1 MRDLKRTQ
9 AREVDDPSRWMRL
22 RVSLTG
28 IVFLGLLAGVFARA
42 VQLQVRERE
51 RLRGMAQD
59 QYVREVELPARRGDI
74 FDRRGVPLAQ
84 SVDVDSIWVDPS
96 QLPDLRLAANELARR
111 LDIDKTELLE
121 RFSRAKRFAW
131 VKRAARPEDVLVV
144 RELNWPMLGLTREP
158 RRFYPQRELAAHVIG
173 LVGTDGH
180 GLDGLELAFEDE
192 LSGDPT
198 TRLGFRDA
206 RGRKLLTGGVDDLAG
221 RQGASVTLTLDRQLQ
236 YVTERAL
243 EAAVDGSKA
252 IAGMAVVMDPKTFEI
267 LALANSPRF
276 NPNAPEKS
284 TPAALRNRSVTDAFE
299 PGSTFKAFVVA
310 AALDAHTI
318 SEGTTF
324 DCENGAWTIGKH
336 VINDTHPHDRLN
348 AAKILQVS
356 SNIGAAKI
364 GATLG
369 RAALVDAFTRF
380 GFAERPG
387 LGLPGEARGV
397 IPFPR
402 AEVALATQ
410 SFGQGLT
417 ASAIQL
423 AAGYAAIANG
433 GTYMKP
439 YLVSKVVDPD
449 GVVLLENK
457 PVAERR
463 VISQKTAQTV
473 ISMLEGVVEKEGTAP
488 KARMDEYRVA
498 GKTGT
503 AQKVDTVARGYSD
516 KRIASFIG
524 MVPAENPK
532 AVIAVIIDEPKTDVY
547 GGLVAAPAFKEI
559 ATAAMP
565 YLGAPP
571 SRVVKRPEGSGA
583 LRGGGPRPQGDP
595 DRPVAAAPVAAAAPA
610 PVAKNPVVAA
620 IEALDTVS
628 EVLDPPTGLGAVR
641 VPDLKGKVSRQA
653 VAMLLSASLEP
664 RLSGWGRVTSQAPAP
679 GSLVDRGTRVTLTL
693 AGNAP

>member
-1 MRDLKRTQ
+1 MRDLKRK
-9 AREVDDPSRWMRL
+9 AAAEPDDPSRWMRL
-22 RVSLTG
+22 RLSIVG
-28 IVFLGLLAGVFARA
+28 VVFLGLLAGVFARA

-59 QYVREVELPARRGDI
+59 QYVREVEIPARRGDI

-96 QLPDLRLAANELARR
+96 QLPDLKLASFQLAKKLDVDRLELFER
-111 LDIDKTELLE
+111 LTK
-121 RFSRAKRFAW
+121 AKRFAW
-131 VKRAARPEDVLVV
+131 VKRQARPEDVLAVKA
-144 RELNWPMLGLTREP
+144 LGWPSLGITREP

-192 LSGDPT
+192 LSGDPI

-206 RGRKLLTGGVDDLAG
+206 RGRKLLTGGVDDGA
-221 RQGASVTLTLDRQLQ
+221 RQGANVQLTLDRHLQ

-243 EAAVDGSKA
+243 ETAVETSKA
-252 IAGMAVVMDPKTFEI
+252 TAGMAVVMDPKTGEI
-267 LALANSPRF
+267 LALANMPRF

-284 TPAALRNRSVTDAFE
+284 APGSLRNRSVTDAFE

-310 AALDAHTI
+310 AALDQKLITE
-318 SEGTTF
+318 SSTF

-336 VINDTHPHDRLN
+336 VIHDTHSYGTLTPG
-348 AAKILQVS
+348 KVLQVS
-356 SNIGAAKI
+356 SNICAAKI
-364 GATLG
+364 GALLG
-369 RAALVDAFTRF
+369 RQKLVESFNRF
-380 GFAERPG
+380 GFGERPG
-387 LGLPGEARGV
+387 LGLPGEAKGV
-397 IPFPR
+397 IPSPR
-402 AEVALATQ
+402 AEVTLATQ

-439 YLVSKVVDPD
+439 FLVSKVVDPD
-449 GVVLLENK
+449 GVVLLENR
-457 PVAERR
+457 PTAERR
-463 VISQKTAQTV
+463 VVSEKAAKTVVA
-473 ISMLEGVVEKEGTAP
+473 MLEGVVEKEGTAP

-503 AQKVDTVARGYSD
+503 AQKVDTVAKGYSD

-524 MVPAENPK
+524 MVPAENPR
-532 AVIAVIIDEPKTDVY
+532 AVIAVIVDEPKTDVY

-571 SRVVKRPEGSGA
+571 SRAVASLSPVGEKAGVRAPE
-583 LRGGGPRPQGDP
+583 PPK
-595 DRPVAAAPVAAAAPA
+595 
-610 PVAKNPVVAA
+610 KNPVVAA
-620 IEALDTVS
+620 IEALESIPEISDQP
-628 EVLDPPTGLGAVR
+628 LAAGAVR
-641 VPDLKGKVSRQA
+641 VPDLKGKISRQA
-653 VAMLLSASLEP
+653 VAMLLDASLEP
-664 RLSGWGRVTSQAPAP
+664 RLSGSGRVTSQTPAP
-679 GSLVDRGTRVTLTL
+679 GSLVDRGTRVTLHL

>member
-1 MRDLKRTQ
+1 MRDLKRTAA
-9 AREVDDPSRWMRL
+9 ARVDDPTRWVRL
-22 RVSLTG
+22 RVSMVG
-28 IVFLGLLAGVFARA
+28 VVFLGLLAAVFARA

-59 QYVREVELPARRGDI
+59 QYVRDVEIPARRGDI
-74 FDRRGVPLAQ
+74 FDRRGVALAQ

-96 QLPDLRLAANELARR
+96 QLLDVKLASYELAKK
-111 LDIDKTELLE
+111 LDVDRAELYD
-121 RFSRAKRFAW
+121 RMQRAKRFAW
-131 VKRAARPEDVLVV
+131 VKRQARPEDVAAAKALG
-144 RELNWPMLGLTREP
+144 WPMLGIMREP

-206 RGRKLLTGGVDDLAG
+206 RGRKLLTNGLEDVTA
-221 RQGASVTLTLDRQLQ
+221 RQGAAVTLTLDRQLQ

-243 EAAVDGSKA
+243 ESAVDGAKA
-252 IAGMAVVMDPKTFEI
+252 VAGMAVVMDPKTGEI
-267 LALANSPRF
+267 LALANAPRF

-284 TPAALRNRSVTDAFE
+284 APGALRNRSVTDAFE

-310 AALDAHTI
+310 AALDAHAITE
-318 SEGTTF
+318 SSTF
-324 DCENGAWTIGKH
+324 DCEKGAWAIGKH
-336 VINDTHPHDRLN
+336 VVHDTHPHDVLTPG
-348 AAKILQVS
+348 KILQVS

-364 GATLG
+364 GAALG
-369 RAALVDAFTRF
+369 REKLVDAFSRF
-380 GFAERPG
+380 GFAEKPD
-387 LGLPGEARGV
+387 LGLPGAARGS

-402 AEVALATQ
+402 AEISLATQ
-410 SFGQGLT
+410 SYGQGLT

-423 AAGYAAIANG
+423 AAGYAALANG

-449 GVVLLENK
+449 GVVLLENR
-457 PVAERR
+457 PTAERR
-463 VISQKTAQTV
+463 AVSEKAAKAV
-473 ISMLEGVVEKEGTAP
+473 ISMLESVVEKDGTAP
-488 KARMDEYRVA
+488 KARMDEFRVA

-503 AQKVDTVARGYSD
+503 AQKVDTVAKGYSD

-524 MVPAENPK
+524 VVPAENPR
-532 AVIAVIIDEPKTDVY
+532 AVIVVIVDEPKTDIY

-565 YLGAPP
+565 YLGAQP
-571 SRVVKRPEGSGA
+571 SR
-583 LRGGGPRPQGDP
+583 
-595 DRPVAAAPVAAAAPA
+595 APSAAPA
-610 PVAKNPVVAA
+610 TVASAEKPAPRPKEPAAKNPVVAA
-620 IEALDTVS
+620 IEALDTVT
-628 EVLDPPTGLGAVR
+628 EPIAAGVVR

-653 VAMLLSASLEP
+653 VAMLLGASLEP
-664 RLSGWGRVTSQAPAP
+664 RLDGSGRVTSQAPAP
-679 GSLVDRGTRVTLTL
+679 GSLVDRGTRVTLHL

>member
-1 MRDLKRTQ
+1 MRDLKRQ
-9 AREVDDPSRWMRL
+9 KAADVEDPTRWMRL
-22 RVSLTG
+22 RLSLVG
-28 IVFLGLLAGVFARA
+28 LVFLGLLAGVFARA

-59 QYVREVELPARRGDI
+59 QYVREVEIPARRGDI

-96 QLPDLRLAANELARR
+96 ALPDVKLASFELAKALDVDRAELYER
-111 LDIDKTELLE
+111 L
-121 RFSRAKRFAW
+121 SRAKRFAW
-131 VKRAARPEDVLVV
+131 VKRQARPEDVLAAKN
-144 RELNWPMLGLTREP
+144 LGWPALGITREP

-173 LVGTDGH
+173 IVGTDGR

-192 LSGDPT
+192 LAGDRT
-198 TRLGFRDA
+198 TRPAFRDA
-206 RGRKLLTGGVDDLAG
+206 RGRKVLTGIDDSG
-221 RQGASVTLTLDRQLQ
+221 RQGATVTLTLDRHLQ

-243 EAAVDGSKA
+243 EAAVDSAKA
-252 IAGMAVVMDPKTFEI
+252 TAGMAVVMDPKTGEV
-267 LALANSPRF
+267 LALANAPRF

-284 TPAALRNRSVTDAFE
+284 APGSLRNRSVTDAFE

-310 AALDAHTI
+310 AALEAGVIDT
-318 SEGTTF
+318 STTLN
-324 DCENGAWTIGKH
+324 CENGAWAIGKH
-336 VINDTHPHDRLN
+336 VINDTHPHASLN
-348 AAKILQVS
+348 AAKTLQVS
-356 SNIGAAKI
+356 SNICAAKI
-364 GATLG
+364 GALVG
-369 RAALVDAFTRF
+369 RKPLVEAFNRF
-380 GFAERPG
+380 GFAEKPG

-402 AEVALATQ
+402 AEVSLATQ

-433 GTYMKP
+433 GTYMRP
-439 YLVSKVVDPD
+439 YVVSKVVDAD
-449 GVVLLENK
+449 GVVLLDNR
-457 PVAERR
+457 PVKERR
-463 VISQKTAQTV
+463 VVSEKVAKTV
-473 ISMLEGVVEKEGTAP
+473 VSMLEGVVEREGTAP

-524 MVPAENPK
+524 MVPAEDPR

-559 ATAAMP
+559 ALAAMP

-571 SRVVKRPEGSGA
+571 SRAPKA
-583 LRGGGPRPQGDP
+583 
-595 DRPVAAAPVAAAAPA
+595 VAVAPSPAPA
-610 PVAKNPVVAA
+610 PEAKPAKNPVVAA
-620 IEALDTVS
+620 IEALDTITEPIAAGV
-628 EVLDPPTGLGAVR
+628 VR
-641 VPDLKGKVSRQA
+641 VPDLKGKVSRNA
-653 VAMLLSASLEP
+653 VSVLLAASLEP
-664 RLSGWGRVTSQAPAP
+664 RLSGSGRVTSQAPAP
-679 GSLVDRGTRVTLTL
+679 GSLVDRGTRVTLHL